1 MVQKMFSLVG
11 IVLEVDGIYMKCEG
25 NAQLK
30 KKIMLDYIVINSGY

>member
-1 MVQKMFSLVG
+1 MFSLVG

-30 KKIMLDYIVINSGY
+30 KEDYVGLHCD